1 MTASVN
7 NPGLPT
13 FIGSSRREMGSRAA
27 QDVADELRGCIANRG
42 GARIIFAAAP
52 SQSDI
57 LAALCEQPGIDW
69 ARVTAF
75 HMDEYIGLPPDAPQ
89 RFGNWLRRAIFDR
102 LPFGTVHIMQPD
114 NGPEAEALDYAR
126 LLNAAPIDIC
136 CLGIGVNG
144 HLAFNDPPADLHD
157 PATVKI
163 VRLDATCRKQ
173 QVDDGL
179 FPNLAAVPEHAITIT
194 VPGLLRANRLYCCV
208 PGAMKRNA
216 VRHALSDPIGPDCP
230 ATALRLHPHCALYLD
245 RDSAPE

>member
-1 MTASVN
+1 MNEMT
-7 NPGLPT
+7 NPSPRI
-13 FIGSSRREMGSRAA
+13 FIGSSRQELGSRAA
-27 QDVADELRGCIANRG
+27 QDVAEDLRHCIADHG
-42 GARIIFAAAP
+42 AARIIFAAAP

-57 LAALCEQPGIDW
+57 LAALCEQPGVDW
-69 ARVTAF
+69 TRVTAF
-75 HMDEYIGLPPDAPQ
+75 HMDEYIGLPPAAPQ
-89 RFGNWLRRAIFDR
+89 RFGNWLSEAIFNR
-102 LPFGTVHIMQPD
+102 LPFGTVHIMRPD
-114 NGPEAEALDYAR
+114 DGPEAAALDYAR

-136 CLGIGVNG
+136 ILGIGVNG

-163 VRLDATCRKQ
+163 VDLDATCRQQ

-179 FPNLAAVPEHAITIT
+179 FPTLAEVPARAITIT
-194 VPGLLRANRLYCCV
+194 VPALLRADRLYCCV
-208 PGAMKRNA
+208 PGPMKRNA